1 MGNLNCGVC
10 LVAKGIQFTMVINL
24 TIDEN
29 DHVHDCG
36 FDRCVSFVHN
46 MFMFQNL
53 LKNVIIENNDN
64 NELVNQFYT
73 FYGTFCPTFITGC
86 LWTVAYD
93 NLTTCFPES
102 QVSVI
107 LTSSHG

>member
-1 MGNLNCGVC
+1 MGNLNCDVC
-10 LVAKGIQFTMVINL
+10 VVAKVIQFTMVINL

-36 FDRCVSFVHN
+36 LDRCVSFVHN

-53 LKNVIIENNDN
+53 LKNVIIENN
-64 NELVNQFYT
+64 ELVNQFYT
-73 FYGTFCPTFITGC
+73 FYGTFCSMFIRGC
-86 LWTVAYD
+86 LWIIAY
-93 NLTTCFPES
+93 NILTTCFSES

-107 LTSSHG
+107 LTLFHG